1 MSGLC
6 PISRLRLARLTQVK
20 TARVLPR
27 LAQPLIGAPRS
38 ARSADRA
45 GARDGWSLAKPD
57 GAHSRSGVGPSGR
70 SPDRESSVL
79 ARLEQVKTV
88 RVLARLEQVKTV
100 RVLATCAAEL
110 RRCSPRWQD
119 SGGVHLREWWQD
131 SGGVHRPE

>member
-1 MSGLC
+1 M
-6 PISRLRLARLTQVK
+6 
-20 TARVLPR
+20 
-27 LAQPLIGAPRS
+27 
-38 ARSADRA
+38 
-45 GARDGWSLAKPD
+45 
-57 GAHSRSGVGPSGR
+57 GR

-131 SGGVHRPE
+131 SGGVHRPESWQDLAFTIGASPGLRPDSPPHSGARAVRVGLQR